1 MYATSYSLL
10 NVLIHL
16 HLYIHFIEQGHFYNV
31 ERESVNVYNC
41 SGCLSHRICLLPL
54 PWNWRCYILI
64 TVKEDTVCRSLE
76 NRGRIRW
83 DDTWFNSRPA
93 WATQASRKRT
103 GKERRKGVDSNSGF
117 QMNDIKSI
125 LLPAFY
131 STLSY
136 ICTLV
141 IMSLLGPTSLIL
153 AGMANAD
160 GCIVGKCAVC
170 L

>member
-1 MYATSYSLL
+1 M
-10 NVLIHL
+10 
-16 HLYIHFIEQGHFYNV
+16 
-31 ERESVNVYNC
+31 
-41 SGCLSHRICLLPL
+41 
-54 PWNWRCYILI
+54 
-64 TVKEDTVCRSLE
+64 
-76 NRGRIRW
+76 
-83 DDTWFNSRPA
+83 
-93 WATQASRKRT
+93 
-103 GKERRKGVDSNSGF
+103 DSNSGF